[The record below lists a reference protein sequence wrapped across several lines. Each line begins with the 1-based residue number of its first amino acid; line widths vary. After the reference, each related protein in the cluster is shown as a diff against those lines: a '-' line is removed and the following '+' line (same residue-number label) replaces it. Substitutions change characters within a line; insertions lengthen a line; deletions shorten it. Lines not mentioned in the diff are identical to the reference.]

1 MWAILIGYARSST
14 AKQDASLLDAL
25 ESSGCVRVFSHTAS
39 GALDVRP
46 AFARALDHLR
56 VGDTIV
62 VSRLLGR
69 VSRWRR
75 FPVSTGVA
83 FQSHVPVV
91 STPDD
96 CRVTSWSLT
105 LQTSS
110 YRGYITSVIEH

>member
-1 MWAILIGYARSST
+1 MWAILIGYARIST
-14 AKQDASLLDAL
+14 AEQDASLLDAL
-25 ESSGCVRVFSHTAS
+25 EGSGCVRVFSDTAS

-46 AFARALDHLR
+46 EFARALDHLR

-83 FQSHVPVV
+83 FQSRVPVV
-91 STPDD
+91 STPD
-96 CRVTSWSLT
+96 
-105 LQTSS
+105 
-110 YRGYITSVIEH
+110 